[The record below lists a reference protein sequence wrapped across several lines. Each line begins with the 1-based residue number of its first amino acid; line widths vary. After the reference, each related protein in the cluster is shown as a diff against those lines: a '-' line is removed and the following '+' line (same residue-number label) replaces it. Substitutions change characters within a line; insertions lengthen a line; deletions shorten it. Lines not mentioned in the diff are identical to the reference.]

1 MLTCGFVLQAR
12 LEIMGKKAKNAISIS
27 GTNADQIAKEITK
40 VEKRRVVKS
49 TLCNERSSRSHCLVI
64 HFVLDCDDNAPLYKN
79 HDFVLQLS
87 IIYSSL

>member
-1 MLTCGFVLQAR
+1 
-12 LEIMGKKAKNAISIS
+12 MGKKAKNAISIS